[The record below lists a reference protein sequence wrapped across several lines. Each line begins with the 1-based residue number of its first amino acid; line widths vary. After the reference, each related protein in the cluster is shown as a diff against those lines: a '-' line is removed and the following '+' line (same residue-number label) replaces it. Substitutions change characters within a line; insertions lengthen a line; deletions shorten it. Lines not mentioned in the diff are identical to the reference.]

1 MRHRQAGK
9 KLGRNH
15 HQRQAL
21 FKQQAGA
28 LVLNE
33 SVTTTAAKAKLLV
46 QSMDKLMTKAKKG
59 TVAARRQLMTLMTPS
74 KAANKLMDDIAKRN
88 STRQSGFTK
97 MFRLGVRRGDNAM
110 LAKVEFID
118 KPVVKTEVKK
128 EPKKEVVKKVTKK

>member
-46 QSMDKLMTKAKKG
+46 QSMDKLITKAKKG
-59 TVAARRQLMTLMTPS
+59 TVSARRQLMALMTPS

-88 STRQSGFTK
+88 SARTSGFTK

-118 KPVVKTEVKK
+118 KPLPKPEPKKVVKK
-128 EPKKEVVKKVTKK
+128 ETKKK